1 MDEKELIY
9 KAFLSILFMGY
20 FDTVRHVVVKADIV
34 LLVVDARM
42 PELARNNELEGL
54 VRAMKKTLVIVF
66 NKCDLISQSDL
77 TKLKNKFKNAF
88 FVSAG
93 KNEGISKLRTQ
104 LYIMAKQIGI
114 DLPHI
119 GVVGYPN
126 VGKSAL
132 INVLARGSRTKV
144 SSVAGTTKGVQWVK
158 VGKFRV
164 IDSPG
169 VITYKENEERLGF
182 IGAKNP
188 EQIQNPE
195 SVACEIISHCMEK
208 NKKALEEF
216 YGISIGNE
224 ELYDVLLIIGKQRGY
239 LAKGGIV
246 DEKRTAI
253 SIVRDWQKGKL
264 KV

>member
-1 MDEKELIY
+1 
-9 KAFLSILFMGY
+9 MGY
-20 FDTVRHVVVKADIV
+20 FDTVRHVVQKADIV

-54 VRAMKKTLVIVF
+54 VRAMRKVLVIVF
-66 NKCDLISQSDL
+66 NKVDLISQNDL
-77 TKLKNKFKNAF
+77 TQLRNHFKNAF
-88 FVSAG
+88 FVSAS

-104 LYIMAKQIGI
+104 LYIIAKQVGI
-114 DLPHI
+114 DLPHV

-126 VGKSAL
+126 TGKSAL
-132 INVLARGSRTKV
+132 INVLARGARTKV
-144 SSVAGTTKGVQWVK
+144 SSVAGTTKGVQWVR
-158 VGKFRV
+158 VGKLRV

-169 VITYKENEERLGF
+169 VITYKENEEKLGF

-195 SVACEIISHCMEK
+195 SVACEIIDHCIEK
-208 NKKALEEF
+208 NRRAFEEF
-216 YGISIGNE
+216 YEIEVDGEDE
-224 ELYDVLLIIGKQRGY
+224 EDLFDVLLMIGKKRGY

-253 SIVRDWQKGKL
+253 AIIRDWQKGKL